1 LRDVEVFSSP
11 VSFKGQTYLIAAIND
26 VTQRRELEAR
36 VRQSQSLMQHFIDQ
50 LPGTAFVKDSDLR
63 LLMANRSLGQVLGR
77 DPQELI
83 GKTAH
88 EIFPKDFADIV
99 TALDV
104 EVLNANASR
113 TFEETFND
121 RHNETSM
128 FVIHDEAGQRFLG
141 GLSFDTT
148 ERFYARERTNA
159 LLRLNE
165 LGGQLAEKEFLG
177 AGLEL
182 TEKLTHSQIGFLHF
196 VNDDQESLEL
206 VTWTPGA
213 LQGCTAAYDN
223 HYPVS
228 QAGIWADCLRQK
240 KPVVF
245 NDYAA
250 YPAKRGLPEGH
261 TPLARLVSVP
271 IIENGLVRMMLGVGN
286 KGSVY
291 SDADVETLLLIG
303 HDLWR
308 IAQRAR
314 LERALKQRVEDL
326 EAVNRKLS
334 DMQLQLVQSEKM
346 ASLGQLAS
354 GVAHEINNPIGF
366 VKSNLG
372 SLAQYVNSLIDII
385 QRYEKIEHLHGGAVG
400 VALADIAQRKLDMDY
415 EFVLDDV
422 EKLLS
427 ESAEG
432 VQRVSKIVLDL
443 KNFSRTG
450 DVTMAAADLQAGIES
465 TINVVWNQLKYKVE
479 VVREFAEIPPLT
491 CVASQINQVVLN
503 LLVNAG
509 QAIADRGTVTVRTGR
524 QDDWVWFEVQD
535 TGCGMTA
542 EQQAHIFDPFFTTKP
557 VGQGT
562 GLGLSVSFGIV
573 QRHGGH
579 ITVTSTPGLGST
591 FRVKLPLTP
600 AGDSA

>member
-1 LRDVEVFSSP
+1 
-11 VSFKGQTYLIAAIND
+11 
-26 VTQRRELEAR
+26 
-36 VRQSQSLMQHFIDQ
+36 
-50 LPGTAFVKDSDLR
+50 
-63 LLMANRSLGQVLGR
+63 
-77 DPQELI
+77 
-83 GKTAH
+83 
-88 EIFPKDFADIV
+88 
-99 TALDV
+99 
-104 EVLNANASR
+104 
-113 TFEETFND
+113 
-121 RHNETSM
+121 
-128 FVIHDEAGQRFLG
+128 
-141 GLSFDTT
+141 
-148 ERFYARERTNA
+148 
-159 LLRLNE
+159 
-165 LGGQLAEKEFLG
+165 
-177 AGLEL
+177 
-182 TEKLTHSQIGFLHF
+182 
-196 VNDDQESLEL
+196 
-206 VTWTPGA
+206 
-213 LQGCTAAYDN
+213 
-223 HYPVS
+223 VS

-286 KGSVY
+286 KGSDY

-314 LERALKQRVEDL
+314 LERSLKQRVEDL

-535 TGCGMTA
+535 TGCGITA

-579 ITVTSTPGLGST
+579 ITVTSTPGVGST
-591 FRVKLPLTP
+591 FRVTLPLTP